1 MQMKLF
7 KGFKI
12 CLFISYIFLLHV
24 TFFSFVVFCFN
35 SYGFSNEIVQTRI
48 NEIKVLS
55 ILGATNFYSQ
65 KFIVLILMLEL
76 LCIHFIYIVIN
87 STVLVLKKFLLN
99 KVEYFNL
106 FISKIDLFDTQNIYF
121 YLSIIIL
128 FHYWLNFI
136 IKSKKKY

>member
-1 MQMKLF
+1 MIVAIDADENYLKDSKFVSLS
-7 KGFKI
+7 
-12 CLFISYIFLLHV
+12 LLFLLHV

-76 LCIHFIYIVIN
+76 FVAFI
-87 STVLVLKKFLLN
+87 
-99 KVEYFNL
+99 
-106 FISKIDLFDTQNIYF
+106 
-121 YLSIIIL
+121 LSIL
-128 FHYWLNFI
+128 L
-136 IKSKKKY
+136 